1 MKILILDN
9 YDSFTYNLFHL
20 VEDVMPDGFGLSVRR
35 NDEIA
40 IKDVEKY
47 DKIIISPGP
56 GLPKDAGITCDLIA
70 TYSGSKSI
78 LGVCLGFQ
86 AMAEVFGGKLIN
98 LKNVLHGKAINTL
111 ITDKNEPL
119 FFGCRDEF
127 ETGRYHSWVVDKDK
141 LPAIL
146 NITASDELDLIM
158 AFSHKNHDVKG
169 VQFHPESVMTGCGKR
184 ILKNWTHFNPD
195 NKPV

>member
-9 YDSFTYNLFHL
+9 YDSFTYNLYHL

-35 NDEIA
+35 NDEIS

-70 TYSGSKSI
+70 TYSRSKSI
-78 LGVCLGFQ
+78 LGVCLGHQ
-86 AMAEVFGGKLIN
+86 AIAEVFGGKLIN
-98 LKNVLHGKAINTL
+98 LKHVLHGKAINTM
-111 ITDKNEPL
+111 ITVMNEPL
-119 FFGCRDEF
+119 FFGCSKVF
-127 ETGRYHSWVVDKDK
+127 ETGRYHSWAVDKAT
-141 LPAIL
+141 LPGNL
-146 NITASDELDLIM
+146 RITATDELGLIM
-158 AFSHKNHDVKG
+158 ALSHENLDVKG